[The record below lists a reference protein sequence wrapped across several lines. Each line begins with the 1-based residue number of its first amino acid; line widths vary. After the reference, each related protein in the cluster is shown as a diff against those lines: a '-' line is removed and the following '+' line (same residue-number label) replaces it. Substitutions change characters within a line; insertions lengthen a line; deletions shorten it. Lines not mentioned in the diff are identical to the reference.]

1 MAKLGL
7 QATPGFN
14 AGKTY
19 YAKPM
24 RISDIVIDPEIS
36 AIFSMQDKT
45 LDEIR
50 RKMEKF
56 GYDNSQP
63 VVIIKGENVLVDGHT
78 RLAAARDA
86 GLDEVPAVE
95 MEFES
100 RDEALLYTFE
110 RQVLRRN
117 LTGPEIL
124 KAARMIP
131 GKARSGEG
139 DQAEQMA
146 KRLGISRAMVYQA
159 RAIIQEAPQEIVQA
173 VENGGMSIK
182 KGYTAI
188 RKPKGERSEYTAPL
202 ADVRPAP
209 IPDSTYFL
217 KGAVIL
223 LVEAG
228 QQEAAELLINYFL
241 TNDGKGDFYGLLPE
255 SVRETLA
262 GRCRQGGLA
271 DNWPTEAR

>member
-146 KRLGISRAMVYQA
+146 KRLGISRATVYQA
-159 RAIIQEAPQEIVQA
+159 RAIIQEGPEEIVQA
-173 VENGGMSIK
+173 VENGDMSIK

-188 RKPKGERSEYTAPL
+188 KKPKAEQAEHAAPFAEQRQARL
-202 ADVRPAP
+202 
-209 IPDSTYFL
+209 PDSAQFL
-217 KGAVIL
+217 KRAVIL

-228 QQEAAELLINYFL
+228 QQEAARLLANHFL
-241 TNDGKGDFYGLLPE
+241 KDGEKEGFFGLLP
-255 SVRETLA
+255 VNARETLA
-262 GRCRQGGLA
+262 GFMGALVR
-271 DNWPTEAR
+271 